1 MDRTLKF
8 ALASLVFNMA
18 FATYHLVMG
27 MVTSSWWLLT
37 LGSCYLVLSIVRFV
51 VLRSQS
57 GERFITKFTGWML
70 ILLSIP
76 LVETV
81 ILSVVRDR
89 GHERHM
95 IVMIALAAYAFTK
108 ITLATIKLIKVRRS
122 TSATLITLRNI
133 SFADAF
139 VSIFALQ
146 RSMLVSFEG
155 MTEAE
160 IVIMNATLG
169 SAVCVI
175 VFLLGLN
182 LVRNRKILFK
192 SIDQ

>member
-1 MDRTLKF
+1 MDRTLKI
-8 ALASLVFNMA
+8 ALTSLVFNIA
-18 FATYHLVMG
+18 FAIYHLTMG
-27 MVTSSWWLLT
+27 LVTGSWWLLT
-37 LGSCYLVLSIVRFV
+37 LGSYYLVLSVVRFV
-51 VLRSQS
+51 VLRSKS
-57 GERFITKFTGWML
+57 KERFIAKFTGWML
-70 ILLSIP
+70 ILLSMP
-76 LVETV
+76 LAGTV
-81 ILSVVRDR
+81 ILSVVQDR
-89 GHERHM
+89 GHEHHM
-95 IVMIALAAYAFTK
+95 IVMIAMAAYAFTK
-108 ITLATIKLIKVRRS
+108 ITLATIKLIKARRS

-146 RSMLVSFEG
+146 RSMLVTFEG